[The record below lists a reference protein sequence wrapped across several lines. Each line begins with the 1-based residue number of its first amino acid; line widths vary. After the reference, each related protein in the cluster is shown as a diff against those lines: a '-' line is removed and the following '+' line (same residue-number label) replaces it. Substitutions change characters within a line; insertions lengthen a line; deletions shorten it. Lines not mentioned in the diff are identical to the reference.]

1 MRLFTVVEL
10 VVAARALRVDGFIA
24 LDGFVA
30 LDFVDEDF
38 ELAFDSTPSAAFAT
52 DEVFVDRFFVT
63 TLPFVDVVV
72 LRLVEVV
79 FFAGVF
85 FAVDFFL
92 EVTFLEVELLGR
104 LVDEVLLAFFF
115 AVDFFLIFVEL
126 DDSFI
131 D

>member
-10 VVAARALRVDGFIA
+10 VVAARALRVDGFV
-24 LDGFVA
+24 G

-92 EVTFLEVELLGR
+92 EVELLGR

>member
-1 MRLFTVVEL
+1 MGTAPADVL
-10 VVAARALRVDGFIA
+10 AQARVD
-24 LDGFVA
+24 V
-30 LDFVDEDF
+30 
-38 ELAFDSTPSAAFAT
+38 AFAAA
-52 DEVFVDRFFVT
+52 FVDRFFVT

>member
-1 MRLFTVVEL
+1 MRLFPVVEL
-10 VVAARALRVDGFIA
+10 VVAARALRVDGFV
-24 LDGFVA
+24 G

-38 ELAFDSTPSAAFAT
+38 ELAFDSTFSAAFAT

-63 TLPFVDVVV
+63 ILPFVDVVV

-85 FAVDFFL
+85 FAVDFFA
-92 EVTFLEVELLGR
+92 VDFFLEVELLGR

>member
-1 MRLFTVVEL
+1 MVEL
-10 VVAARALRVDGFIA
+10 VVAARALRVDGFV
-24 LDGFVA
+24 G

-38 ELAFDSTPSAAFAT
+38 ELAFDSTFSAAFAT

-92 EVTFLEVELLGR
+92 EVTFLEVTFLEVELLGR